1 MKLTDAFGLPP
12 ALRHATTPLQPGLEE
27 LEAHMESTTTL
38 NPGIQGPVSLDNFGN
53 YFYYNDFYSD
63 VRPFEVKH
71 DFDFCK
77 LGGAET
83 VNYDL
88 ERHIRRYSS
97 SKLRKKNFRH
107 AGVLAKS
114 GVLTEKDSI
123 SQNHEM
129 LKCTNN

>member
-1 MKLTDAFGLPP
+1 MYNV
-12 ALRHATTPLQPGLEE
+12 R
-27 LEAHMESTTTL
+27 
-38 NPGIQGPVSLDNFGN
+38 PVEHDLDYLSKHGAD
-53 YFYYNDFYSD
+53 DFYSD

-97 SKLRKKNFRH
+97 SKLRNEKGTP

-114 GVLTEKDSI
+114 GVLTKKDKI
-123 SQNHEM
+123 AQNHILAM
-129 LKCTNN
+129 KCTNN

>member
-12 ALRHATTPLQPGLEE
+12 ALRHATTLE
-27 LEAHMESTTTL
+27 SKTTL
-38 NPGIQGPVSLDNFGN
+38 SPGIYRLLEPKHNHKYNVRPVEHDLDYLSKHGAD
-53 YFYYNDFYSD
+53 DFYSD

-88 ERHIRRYSS
+88 ERQIRRYSS
-97 SKLRKKNFRH
+97 SKLRKMRKMHSSR
-107 AGVLAKS
+107 
-114 GVLTEKDSI
+114 SI
-123 SQNHEM
+123 S
-129 LKCTNN
+129 

>member
-1 MKLTDAFGLPP
+1 MTARRTVDDD
-12 ALRHATTPLQPGLEE
+12 
-27 LEAHMESTTTL
+27 
-38 NPGIQGPVSLDNFGN
+38 LDNFGN

-77 LGGAET
+77 LDGAET

-97 SKLRKKNFRH
+97 SKLRNEKGTQ

-114 GVLTEKDSI
+114 GVLTEKDKMPEI
-123 SQNHEM
+123 
-129 LKCTNN
+129 TFWR

>member
-1 MKLTDAFGLPP
+1 MTARRTVDDD
-12 ALRHATTPLQPGLEE
+12 
-27 LEAHMESTTTL
+27 
-38 NPGIQGPVSLDNFGN
+38 LDNFGSH
-53 YFYYNDFYSD
+53 FYYNVRPVEHDLDYLSNHGADDFYSD

-97 SKLRKKNFRH
+97 SKCEN
-107 AGVLAKS
+107 
-114 GVLTEKDSI
+114 EKM
-123 SQNHEM
+123 H
-129 LKCTNN
+129 